1 MLSLSHNTDGKNK
14 SCKGDEYEKI
24 SVRSNQYAFVYYHK
38 LQRELTVTIKSLF
51 DQLEIP
57 CEGNYI
63 KNVLSVE
70 EKSCQKFMGTHQH
83 SVEKCCGGLTK
94 QELMK
99 KLKVVYERHTELMH
113 LEMEN
118 WGL

>member
-1 MLSLSHNTDGKNK
+1 MEGDREEAIRQIWNPITHTPCLSKWYS
-14 SCKGDEYEKI
+14 I
-24 SVRSNQYAFVYYHK
+24 
-38 LQRELTVTIKSLF
+38 
-51 DQLEIP
+51 
-57 CEGNYI
+57 NYI